1 MATSVKKERS
11 RRTSWLS
18 PMWRDID
25 SLRKQN
31 ESTKREIEQTE
42 LETEQLRS
50 ETEILRRQNKA
61 LALIESRGLDALLKE
76 ASIPGHNDSKHP
88 EDHLD
93 LELLEEKLMA
103 LGCDAADIPFLFNV
117 LELTKGKKLSPL
129 QPIPE
134 GLAQA
139 NKITTLDTTSSTGW
153 RLGPYSLSDDG
164 MLMLGDSLVSLSPLQ
179 RRLLQCF
186 VRHNRTLL
194 SKEQLIREGWGH
206 EYVSEVSL
214 ARAVHSLRRMFA
226 QGPLG
231 SQLIRTVGGSG
242 YILEASVREIDPPG
256 AYPSTLEDAFM
267 ESEFKFSEFDEQDD
281 SSQLPVSRQ
290 QQRRNLNEHAFRS
303 NFDRMAILRCLGPD
317 FYLERVIFPFEVIS
331 FQCPPECR
339 VEIWFHGLG
348 GPELIEEM
356 GAEDLLI
363 GEANASIEPIGS
375 SWIETGSTSSGR
387 QGQTASHGTLQLGL
401 ND

>member
-18 PMWRDID
+18 PMWRDVD

-31 ESTKREIEQTE
+31 ESTKKEIESMRRKSKQTE
-42 LETEQLRS
+42 TETEQLRN

-61 LALIESRGLDALLKE
+61 LELIESSDLGALLKE
-76 ASIPGHNDSKHP
+76 VSIPGGNNSKHP
-88 EDHLD
+88 ENHLD

-103 LGCDAADIPFLFNV
+103 LGCDAADIPFLLDV
-117 LELTKGKKLSPL
+117 LELTKGKELSPL

-139 NKITTLDTTSSTGW
+139 NKITTLDITSSTGW
-153 RLGPYSLSDDG
+153 SLGPYSLSDDG

-194 SKEQLIREGWGH
+194 SKEQLTREVWGH
-206 EYVSEVSL
+206 EYVSEVNL
-214 ARAVHSLRRMFA
+214 ARAVHSLRQVFA

-231 SQLIRTVGGSG
+231 SQLIRTVAYRG

-256 AYPSTLEDAFM
+256 AYPSTLEDACM
-267 ESEFKFSEFDEQDD
+267 DEREFKLSGFDKQGN
-281 SSQLPVSRQ
+281 SSQLPICPQ
-290 QQRRNLNEHAFRS
+290 QKHRSLAEHAYRS
-303 NFDRMAILRCLGPD
+303 TFDNYALLHCSGPD
-317 FYLERVIFPFEVIS
+317 FRLDRVIFPFEVFR
-331 FQCPPECR
+331 FQCPPECS
-339 VEIWFHGLG
+339 VQIWGKGPTGLF
-348 GPELIEEM
+348 ELIEEM

-363 GEANASIEPIGS
+363 EEADASAEPIGS
-375 SWIETGSTSSGR
+375 SWIEAG
-387 QGQTASHGTLQLGL
+387 
-401 ND
+401 